1 MIRDSVKSR
10 ITQAVLDQLPEQS
23 QLDLT
28 IAAKSWWVNIR
39 NDGGLRL
46 TEVGK
51 LYFALAEIEY
61 FDLPLDYKKSITKNQ
76 TTWNAFLMELN
87 HKLTCP
93 YYLGKN
99 IAGGAHIRLYDSK
112 VAMMI
117 SLYGDVYD
125 YVKSTKRRK

>member
-1 MIRDSVKSR
+1 
-10 ITQAVLDQLPEQS
+10 
-23 QLDLT
+23 
-28 IAAKSWWVNIR
+28 
-39 NDGGLRL
+39 
-46 TEVGK
+46 
-51 LYFALAEIEY
+51 
-61 FDLPLDYKKSITKNQ
+61 
-76 TTWNAFLMELN
+76 MELN